1 VPRIAALLQEV
12 SFYIRLQ
19 QIDDQL
25 AAEVRAAG
33 CRCGGHLHSA
43 RYPRKPRGG
52 PGEIG
57 AGFRSR
63 HSFCCAREGCRR
75 RVTPPS
81 VRFFG
86 RRVFFAPVF
95 VVTSG
100 LRGVLSP
107 LQWKRLR
114 EQVGVSLRTLK
125 RWATWW
131 REDFPES
138 RFWKA
143 ARGLLAPPAP
153 AVSTLPG
160 SLLARFVGSEEKRLV
175 AALNFLAPVTTKT
188 AGANW
193 FFEG

>member
-12 SFYIRLQ
+12 RFYVRLQ

-25 AAEVRAAG
+25 AAEARVAG
-33 CRCGGHLHSA
+33 CRCGGRLHSA

-52 PGEIG
+52 PGEI
-57 AGFRSR
+57 AAAFRSR

-86 RRVFFAPVF
+86 RRVFFGPVF

-100 LRGVLSP
+100 LRGALSV

-125 RWATWW
+125 RWAAWW
-131 REDFPES
+131 QRDFPGS

-143 ARGLLAPPAP
+143 AQGLLAPPAP
-153 AVSTLPG
+153 ATSRLPG
-160 SLLARFVGSEEKRLV
+160 SLWARFTGDEEKQLV
-175 AALNFLAPVTTKT
+175 ATLRFLAPATTKT
-188 AGANW
+188 ATVNW
-193 FFEG
+193 LFEG

>member
-1 VPRIAALLQEV
+1 VPRIAVLLQEV
-12 SFYIRLQ
+12 RFYIQLQ
-19 QIDDQL
+19 EIDEHL
-25 AAEVRAAG
+25 AAEARAAG
-33 CRCGGHLHSA
+33 CRCGGRLHSA

-57 AGFRSR
+57 AAFQSR
-63 HSFCCAREGCRR
+63 HSFCCARDGCRR

-100 LRGVLSP
+100 LRESLSP

-114 EQVGVSLRTLK
+114 EWIGVSLRTLK
-125 RWATWW
+125 RWAAWW
-131 REDFPES
+131 RGDFPGS

-143 ARGLLAPPAP
+143 AQGLLAPPAP
-153 AVSTLPG
+153 VASTLPG
-160 SLLARFVGSEEKRLV
+160 SLLFRFAGDEEGRLV
-175 AALNFLAPVTTKT
+175 AALRFLAPVTTKT
-188 AGANW
+188 ATLL
-193 FFEG
+193 FEG